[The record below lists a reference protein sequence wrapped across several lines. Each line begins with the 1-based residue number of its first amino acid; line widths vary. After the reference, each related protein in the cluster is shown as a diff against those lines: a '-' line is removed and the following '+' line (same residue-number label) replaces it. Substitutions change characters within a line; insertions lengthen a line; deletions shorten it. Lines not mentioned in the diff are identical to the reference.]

1 MEHLKNASLLQ
12 LESSLNHKTDP
23 ISPLDLY
30 NPQASLNIVPHLL
43 EWVFLH
49 CVYANHVDAKVYR
62 AMLQTPRFY
71 FQTNES
77 PRVKLVLRLALFPGW
92 LSKLTSFIFKDIR
105 PWSRFSST
113 TCKCTLNRL
122 ENRPINVT
130 QQLTKIWKW
139 PNCPT
144 IQQLPTYCCRGPKSC
159 QCSDWGII
167 TSCVY
172 TTFGG
177 KCR

>member
-1 MEHLKNASLLQ
+1 MGTFKKRIPAS
-12 LESSLNHKTDP
+12 
-23 ISPLDLY
+23 IR
-30 NPQASLNIVPHLL
+30 IVPEPQNGSHIASRPVQPASQFKHCAQFSF

-92 LSKLTSFIFKDIR
+92 LSKKLTSFIFKDIR
-105 PWSRFSST
+105 PIEFRFTST
-113 TCKCTLNRL
+113 HLQMH
-122 ENRPINVT
+122 IG
-130 QQLTKIWKW
+130 IGWKTDQSMS
-139 PNCPT
+139 PNNLRKSESDRTRPT

-159 QCSDWGII
+159 QCSD
-167 TSCVY
+167 
-172 TTFGG
+172 
-177 KCR
+177 